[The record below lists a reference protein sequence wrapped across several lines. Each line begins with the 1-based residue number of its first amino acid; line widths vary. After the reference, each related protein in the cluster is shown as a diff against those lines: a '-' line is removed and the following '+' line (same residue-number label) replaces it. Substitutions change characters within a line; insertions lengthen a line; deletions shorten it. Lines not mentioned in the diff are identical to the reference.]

1 MESPIIDFIQTIQL
15 NTADIDG
22 ENAFNEVV
30 AEHFNDINEMA
41 LEDTHDSLHTTLQN
55 FAKYLTPLA
64 QSNSPTELAYK
75 ITKERI
81 TKANVNDEL
90 NNLYELAKETPEP
103 MKGYLTAL
111 ADNGWNMLIND
122 SRQYINTVWSNIVL
136 PEYQQHLHNHY
147 PLFTQANAEMSL
159 DDFARFFAP
168 SGIMDTF
175 FKEYVQVF
183 INNTNNGWQWKSVN
197 GKQLALSDD
206 ALAAFIRA
214 KLIQKM
220 FFPEGKHHPIANFTL
235 TPTALNGDL
244 KNFTIVLNGQR
255 VEYHGPN
262 QPPEPITWPG
272 PQQTGVFMEVADNAD
287 QKNQVGYP
295 GLWGLFHLLDKAQIG
310 KDSSSSELQLSWII
324 NEKRIDCQITSDAP
338 INPFTPGIINQ
349 FRCPNSL
356 I

>member
-1 MESPIIDFIQTIQL
+1 
-15 NTADIDG
+15 
-22 ENAFNEVV
+22 
-30 AEHFNDINEMA
+30 
-41 LEDTHDSLHTTLQN
+41 
-55 FAKYLTPLA
+55 
-64 QSNSPTELAYK
+64 
-75 ITKERI
+75 
-81 TKANVNDEL
+81 
-90 NNLYELAKETPEP
+90 
-103 MKGYLTAL
+103 
-111 ADNGWNMLIND
+111 
-122 SRQYINTVWSNIVL
+122 
-136 PEYQQHLHNHY
+136 
-147 PLFTQANAEMSL
+147 MSL
-159 DDFARFFAP
+159 DNFARFFAP
-168 SGIMDTF
+168 NGTMDTF

-183 INNTNNGWQWKSVN
+183 INNTNNGWQWKSMN

-220 FFPEGKHHPIANFTL
+220 FFHEGKHHPTANFTI
-235 TPTALNGDL
+235 TPTALNDDL
-244 KNFTIVLNGQR
+244 KNFTIILNGQR

-262 QPPEPITWPG
+262 QPPEAITWPG
-272 PQQTGVFMEVADNAD
+272 PQHTGVFIEVADNTD